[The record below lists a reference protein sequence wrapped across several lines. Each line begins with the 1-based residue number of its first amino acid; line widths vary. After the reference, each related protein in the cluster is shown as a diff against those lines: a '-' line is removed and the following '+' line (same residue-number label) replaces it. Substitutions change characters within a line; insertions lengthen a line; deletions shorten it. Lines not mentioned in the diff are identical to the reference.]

1 MLSNKNKIY
10 FSLENF
16 YLFILFLVSFLINL
30 YYANRGV
37 FPLDSFLHFDS
48 GYRILNNELPVR
60 DFWIV
65 HGIFP
70 DYLQAI
76 FFKIFDVNWIGYIIH
91 PSLLNGLISIFTFYI
106 LRLLDVNKHL
116 SFVFCI
122 FFGILAYPPSG
133 TPFIDHHSSFFSLL
147 GIYFFILGIKKKKFI
162 YYFFLPFMFGL
173 AFLSKQVP
181 AIYVIF
187 AVSLLI
193 IFFSII
199 RKNKNLIIYSFAG
212 TFSFVLLLMTFFKLQ
227 DIELKSFLEQY
238 ILFPISIG
246 SSRYDKF
253 DPDLFGLLHHF
264 KFILFSLLPLLYFL
278 IFKFKKKRDF
288 FKNDD
293 FYICLLI
300 LSFSLCLMFHQ
311 TLTKNQTFIFFLI
324 PFNIIF
330 GIYFLEQ
337 TSLKKKNIIFVTLFF
352 ITLFL
357 VTKYHLRFNEN
368 RKFHELNNI
377 DFNNTIPAELID
389 KRLKS
394 LNWISPN
401 FKEPREEIELVKFLV
416 KTIEDDKK
424 NVMLITNYLFFDS
437 IVAKKL
443 NSPSRTYDSISF
455 PSKDNKYYNSYREI
469 FINKLKTKEIKSIYV
484 FDGVRISQEQI
495 NYVAHYVSKNCFD
508 RIEIKPEIVKLS
520 LKNCNDLN

>member
-1 MLSNKNKIY
+1 
-10 FSLENF
+10 
-16 YLFILFLVSFLINL
+16 
-30 YYANRGV
+30 
-37 FPLDSFLHFDS
+37 
-48 GYRILNNELPVR
+48 
-60 DFWIV
+60 
-65 HGIFP
+65 
-70 DYLQAI
+70 
-76 FFKIFDVNWIGYIIH
+76 
-91 PSLLNGLISIFTFYI
+91 
-106 LRLLDVNKHL
+106 
-116 SFVFCI
+116 
-122 FFGILAYPPSG
+122 
-133 TPFIDHHSSFFSLL
+133 
-147 GIYFFILGIKKKKFI
+147 
-162 YYFFLPFMFGL
+162 
-173 AFLSKQVP
+173 
-181 AIYVIF
+181 
-187 AVSLLI
+187 
-193 IFFSII
+193 
-199 RKNKNLIIYSFAG
+199 
-212 TFSFVLLLMTFFKLQ
+212 
-227 DIELKSFLEQY
+227 
-238 ILFPISIG
+238 
-246 SSRYDKF
+246 
-253 DPDLFGLLHHF
+253 
-264 KFILFSLLPLLYFL
+264 
-278 IFKFKKKRDF
+278 
-288 FKNDD
+288 
-293 FYICLLI
+293 
-300 LSFSLCLMFHQ
+300 MFHQ

-389 KRLKS
+389 QRLKS

-495 NYVAHYVSKNCFD
+495 NYVTHYVSKNCFD
-508 RIEIKPEIVKLS
+508 TIEIKPEIVKLS